1 MYGVGNFHAYCTAIV
16 TGSAFGLWYAVACHI
31 GIYGF
36 YYIVEKPFI
45 RRVYLSA

>member
-1 MYGVGNFHAYCTAIV
+1 
-16 TGSAFGLWYAVACHI
+16 VACHI